1 MLNAAG
7 FSDAII
13 NASSDLDEYLISD
26 LKAQG
31 ALINAWG
38 VGTHLI
44 TSKDYPAFGGVYKLA
59 AETDNIGQW
68 VPRMKLS
75 ENPAKITNPGEKK
88 VYRFYDSESGKAKAD
103 LVTLIDE
110 NVTADKTITIF
121 DPLAPWKRMTLKA
134 GEFTVRDLL
143 EPIFIDGQCIY
154 ESKSVMDIRGFSAKE
169 RDTLWDEHKRL
180 TRPHLFPVDLSQ
192 HLYDLKQGMI
202 KLIRGL

>member
-1 MLNAAG
+1 
-7 FSDAII
+7 
-13 NASSDLDEYLISD
+13 
-26 LKAQG
+26 
-31 ALINAWG
+31 
-38 VGTHLI
+38 
-44 TSKDYPAFGGVYKLA
+44 
-59 AETDNIGQW
+59 
-68 VPRMKLS
+68 MKLS
-75 ENPAKITNPGEKK
+75 ENPVKITNPGEKK
-88 VYRFYDSESGKAKAD
+88 VYRFYDRESGKVKAD

-110 NVTADKTITIF
+110 NIAADKTITIF

-143 EPIFIDGQCIY
+143 EPVFIAGQCVY
-154 ESKSVMDIRGFSAKE
+154 ESKTVMDIRDFSAKE